1 MQKPQGRRTG
11 ERVSIGYSSRRRP
24 RGRRGWWWGLT
35 VVLAALVGLAVLVND
50 RGMDARREVAFVD
63 EIRIVLQG
71 VEEVSAGFR
80 RLVGDELRFI
90 SRDDFDVLM
99 NRLSEELG
107 AELDRFRQIE
117 APESVTAIHELMW
130 VALGSWEVGL
140 ADFRAAVTAAADD
153 PTGSVPVDRLGGS
166 IAQIRVGDLV
176 YARFFSRATELA
188 EDLAVV
194 GDIPSVSFITNQRPL
209 LNGERLAR
217 TIRSSTA
224 MGVRRDV
231 AILQVV
237 FDPLPAGGLGSEGE
251 ILFPSTERLQFSVV
265 AGNRGNVDQKGLA
278 IRATVRKEDGE
289 AGPSIESPGI
299 DLAAG
304 EIGSR
309 AFDPIAVEPGAE
321 YLLTLKLTVVED
333 ELDAEDNI
341 WESRIRINPP
351 G

>member
-1 MQKPQGRRTG
+1 M
-11 ERVSIGYSSRRRP
+11 
-24 RGRRGWWWGLT
+24 
-35 VVLAALVGLAVLVND
+35 
-50 RGMDARREVAFVD
+50 
-63 EIRIVLQG
+63 
-71 VEEVSAGFR
+71 
-80 RLVGDELRFI
+80 
-90 SRDDFDVLM
+90 
-99 NRLSEELG
+99 
-107 AELDRFRQIE
+107 
-117 APESVTAIHELMW
+117 
-130 VALGSWEVGL
+130 
-140 ADFRAAVTAAADD
+140 
-153 PTGSVPVDRLGGS
+153 
-166 IAQIRVGDLV
+166 
-176 YARFFSRATELA
+176 
-188 EDLAVV
+188 
-194 GDIPSVSFITNQRPL
+194 
-209 LNGERLAR
+209 
-217 TIRSSTA
+217 
-224 MGVRRDV
+224 